1 MQTPLSLTAYTVI
14 VQYDVT
20 LRRSN
25 STYMCCMQMCVSL
38 ALLWAG
44 LLQLS
49 VDELLSTDKKAVK
62 QL

>member
-1 MQTPLSLTAYTVI
+1 MQTPLSLTAYTVM
-14 VQYDVT
+14 VPYDVT

-25 STYMCCMQMCVSL
+25 STYMCVSL